1 MAAEVWRALT
11 APTLAFALEKLDAE
25 AARLGVEPRHPY
37 LDRRVVECVL
47 AVRPEVFVLRGYR
60 KQFVQHALGA
70 ALPLRTI
77 EGPAEHLPVGDT
89 TRALR
94 HEARRIDTELFQRDA
109 RIFEYV
115 DRARAALMRDEY
127 LAQGGRHG
135 ARLWSFVLLETW
147 LRRTFA

>member
-1 MAAEVWRALT
+1 MAAEIWRALT

-47 AVRPEVFVLRGYR
+47 AVRPEVFVLHGYR

-70 ALPLRTI
+70 VLPLRTI
-77 EGPAEHLPVGDT
+77 EGPAEHLPVGDA

-94 HEARRIDTELFQRDA
+94 HEATRIDAELFQRDA
-109 RIFEYV
+109 RLFEYV
-115 DRARAALMRDEY
+115 DRARAARMRDEY

-135 ARLWSFVLLETW
+135 ARLWSFVLLEAW